1 MLVVGIEMR
10 KLAVFQLAGTHDTVI
25 SEAALQAIHRRFKP
39 FKLLT
44 FFHRTVKVELLKI
57 NIKIPYTYS
66 DTSYRLEPI
75 IVFAE
80 KVKSAI

>member
-1 MLVVGIEMR
+1 MR
-10 KLAVFQLAGTHDTVI
+10 KLAVFKLAGTHDTVV
-25 SEAALQAIHRRFKP
+25 SEASLQAIHRRFNP
-39 FKLLT
+39 FK
-44 FFHRTVKVELLKI
+44 FFTLFNRTVKVELLKI

-66 DTSYRLEPI
+66 DTSYRLKPI